1 MKFGSIMVGNDENG
15 GIIMLF
21 GIFTAVS
28 LLVGVLLC
36 VLTGSFATLH
46 FLWVLPLGFL
56 GCFLLLALG
65 TFLFL
70 LIACKMVDLDKAQEE
85 DDPFYRSMAYAII
98 DLVST
103 LAQMHVH
110 TEGLEKTPKDGRFL
124 LVCNHI
130 NDIDPAVLLKFFKKS
145 QLAFI
150 SKREN
155 QTKFVIGPVMHKLL
169 CQPINREN
177 DREALKTIL
186 NCVRL
191 LKEDKVSIGVFPEGY
206 TSMDGLLHPFRSGV
220 FKIAQKANVPI
231 VVCTL
236 QNTQYVLKNALKLK
250 PTTVELHLL
259 GVIPAEELKGRTA
272 VDIGE
277 QVHQMMAD
285 DLGPDLV
292 LPVQE

>member
-1 MKFGSIMVGNDENG
+1 
-15 GIIMLF
+15 MLI
-21 GIFTAVS
+21 GIFVALS
-28 LLVGVLLC
+28 AAIALGLC
-36 VLTGSFATLH
+36 FLTGTIATLH
-46 FLWVLPLGFL
+46 VLWMLPVIFVVSLVLF
-56 GCFLLLALG
+56 ALG
-65 TFLFL
+65 TFAFL
-70 LIACKMVDLDKAQEE
+70 LIACKLVDLEKPQEE
-85 DDPFYRSMAYAII
+85 DDPFYRGMAYAII
-98 DLVST
+98 DAVST

-110 TEGLEKTPKDGRFL
+110 TEGLEKTPESGRFL

-155 QTKFVIGPVMHKLL
+155 RAKFIIGPVMHKIL

-206 TSMDGLLHPFRSGV
+206 TSLDGLLHPFRSGV
-220 FKIAQKANVPI
+220 FKIAQKAGVPI

-250 PTTVELHLL
+250 PTTVELHLV
-259 GVIPAEELKGRTA
+259 GVIGAEELKGRTA
-272 VDIGE
+272 VDVGE
-277 QVHQMMAD
+277 QVHKMMAD
-285 DLGPDLV
+285 DLGPDKV
-292 LPVQE
+292 LQA